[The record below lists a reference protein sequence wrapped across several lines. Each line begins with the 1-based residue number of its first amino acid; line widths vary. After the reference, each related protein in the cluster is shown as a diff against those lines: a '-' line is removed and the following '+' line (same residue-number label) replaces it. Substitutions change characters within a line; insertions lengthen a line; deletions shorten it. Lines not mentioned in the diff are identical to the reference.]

1 VPLTPK
7 ANGLSAPL
15 FRGSGTRVPRPTD
28 PLCGHLRKWNRGDV
42 PASIPAQFESRRRA
56 LRDETVFHAVPESVR
71 LEYYLLDLARPA
83 GGLLMLHRAIFLACL
98 LLFTRCESAPD
109 EVGNDP
115 RPGETVEVPTYKPF
129 WDGHR
134 WGWYR

>member
-1 VPLTPK
+1 VSTMQK
-7 ANGLSAPL
+7 AMIAGFTTAERDYIRREL
-15 FRGSGTRVPRPTD
+15 D
-28 PLCGHLRKWNRGDV
+28 
-42 PASIPAQFESRRRA
+42 QF
-56 LRDETVFHAVPESVR
+56 F
-71 LEYYLLDLARPA
+71 
-83 GGLLMLHRAIFLACL
+83 ACL